1 MFNVPKVDDRLPNKA
16 EVLAVRVAETSG
28 IHLAI
33 ATSFLDVNPVYHDR
47 VDTAN
52 FVVLTAKSG
61 ANRVY
66 DARDLTLA
74 SWNGTDTARD
84 HAGGVWKVSEA
95 RLTGPRGETRERLPA
110 HRVFW
115 FGWYAAYP
123 DTRLVK

>member
-1 MFNVPKVDDRLPNKA
+1 M
-16 EVLAVRVAETSG
+16 LAVRVAEAAG
-28 IHLAI
+28 EHLAI
-33 ATSFLDVNPVYHDR
+33 AASFLNAHPVYHDR
-47 VDTAN
+47 VDTVN
-52 FVVLTAKSG
+52 FVVLTDTSG

-84 HAGGVWKVSEA
+84 RAGGVWKVSEA

-110 HRVFW
+110 HRAFW